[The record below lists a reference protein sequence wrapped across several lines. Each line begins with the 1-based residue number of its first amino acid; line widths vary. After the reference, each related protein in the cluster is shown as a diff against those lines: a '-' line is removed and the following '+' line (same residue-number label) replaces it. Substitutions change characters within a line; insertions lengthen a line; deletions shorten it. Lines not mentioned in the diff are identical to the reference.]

1 MCQGGNG
8 VFSTS
13 CSYAWFFVVCW
24 RFWGGTKGSDEEHIT
39 YSGGTKIKDLGQCG
53 WGEKKMKEKEKE
65 KERIKYD
72 ESVKY

>member
-1 MCQGGNG
+1 MGGG
-8 VFSTS
+8 DVFN
-13 CSYAWFFVVCW
+13 YLDINVLARCW